1 MTLSEIVGGNPF
13 KNIRRLDIS
22 QEEYFAIDA
31 YSSTDLRTL
40 YIDRGQ
46 PYGMAQKKAGAY
58 VESDA
63 MLLGSVIDCL
73 ITEPSEFDNRFAVWT
88 RDLNLPSTTLQQA
101 VCDEI
106 IAGVDPAEAHAK
118 HYKNSGEKAVDQ
130 FLEQF
135 EPYCT
140 NYRLINLGEE
150 KKRRML
156 SADIAERAREAVS
169 AARQHTQFV
178 EIVRSSE
185 KQVAFVG
192 EAFGVQWKGLLD
204 FYRPG
209 YVTDLKTTSNFLGI
223 RSSFN
228 QRAYAIQMRLYS
240 WLAEAHT
247 AEHFYIETQEPYRTK
262 LTDEP
267 TQLMNEEFWTEKTLE
282 MMQRIAHHH
291 NTGDW
296 TRTMEYYTNGGY
308 ERL

>member
-118 HYKNSGEKAVDQ
+118 HYKNSGEKAVAQ

-185 KQVAFVG
+185 KQVAFVA

-204 FYRPG
+204 FCRPG

>member
-13 KNIRRLDIS
+13 KSIQRLDIS

-118 HYKNSGEKAVDQ
+118 HYKNSGEKAVAQ

-135 EPYCT
+135 GPYCT

-178 EIVRSSE
+178 EIVRGSE
-185 KQVAFVG
+185 KQVAFVA

-204 FYRPG
+204 FCRPG

>member
-118 HYKNSGEKAVDQ
+118 HYKNSGEKAVAQ

-185 KQVAFVG
+185 KQVAFVA